1 MDREFEIEL
10 VMPILDLHTCVDG
23 YVCFSFEEEGGGRGE
38 GGGGRGE
45 GRREGGGHFIEKNVC
60 LQGNV
65 LVGHRHL

>member
-38 GGGGRGE
+38 GGGEEGGE
-45 GRREGGGHFIEKNVC
+45 GILLRRMCACG
-60 LQGNV
+60 
-65 LVGHRHL
+65 